1 MNHQEMDEDLPSI
14 AKNYIEVRAP
24 EKNGTG
30 TKTIS
35 IYISGKSMLISIK
48 WAIKDLYG
56 ELWEINV
63 RLV

>member
-1 MNHQEMDEDLPSI
+1 MDEDLPSI

>member
-1 MNHQEMDEDLPSI
+1 MDEDLPSI

-35 IYISGKSMLISIK
+35 IYISGKSMLSRPLRN
-48 WAIKDLYG
+48 LYG
-56 ELWEINV
+56 ELM
-63 RLV
+63 

>member
-35 IYISGKSMLISIK
+35 IYISGKSMFNL
-48 WAIKDLYG
+48 
-56 ELWEINV
+56 N
-63 RLV
+63 

>member
-1 MNHQEMDEDLPSI
+1 MDEDLPSI

-56 ELWEINV
+56 ELWEINL